1 MSPLLDNERRALL
14 GIARRAVVE
23 AVEHA
28 RLLEVAPLA
37 GALAYPSG
45 VFVTLRRRA
54 RLRGCIGQVEAVEPL
69 GQAVARCAM
78 AAALD
83 DPRFNPVRPHELA
96 ELEIE
101 ISAISRLETISLE
114 AIEVGRHGL
123 MVTRGYQRGLLLPQV
138 ATEFRWTSE
147 RFLEETCVKAGMERQ
162 AWKES
167 AARIEAFTAEV
178 FSEVDLRVEPG
189 MRSG

>member
-1 MSPLLDNERRALL
+1 MSPLVSDDRRALL
-14 GIARRAVVE
+14 GIARRAVIE
-23 AVEHA
+23 AVE
-28 RLLEVAPLA
+28 RGRQLQVAPLA
-37 GALAYPSG
+37 GALADPSG

-54 RLRGCIGQVEAVEPL
+54 RLRGCIGQIEAIEPI

-83 DPRFNPVRPHELA
+83 DPRFDPVRPDEII
-96 ELEIE
+96 EIEIE
-101 ISAISRLETISLE
+101 ISAISRLERISLE

-138 ATEFRWTSE
+138 ALEFRWTRD
-147 RFLEETCVKAGMERQ
+147 RFLEETCVKGGMEKQ
-162 AWKES
+162 AWKDP

-178 FSEVDLRVEPG
+178 FSEMELRVEPRVRAG
-189 MRSG
+189 

>member
-1 MSPLLDNERRALL
+1 MSPLLDNDRRALL
-14 GIARRAVVE
+14 GIARRAVIE
-23 AVEHA
+23 AVE
-28 RLLEVAPLA
+28 RGRQLQVAPLL
-37 GALAYPSG
+37 GALADPSG
-45 VFVTLRRRA
+45 VFVTLRRRT
-54 RLRGCIGQVEAVEPL
+54 RLRGCIGQIEAIEPI

-83 DPRFNPVRPHELA
+83 DPRFDPVRPDELI

-101 ISAISRLETISLE
+101 ISAISRLERISLE

-138 ATEFRWTSE
+138 ALEFRWTRD
-147 RFLEETCVKAGMERQ
+147 RFLEETCVKGGMEKQ
-162 AWKES
+162 AWKDP

-178 FSEVDLRVEPG
+178 FSEMDLRVEPRVRAG
-189 MRSG
+189 

>member
-1 MSPLLDNERRALL
+1 MSPLLNDERRALL
-14 GIARRAVVE
+14 GIARRAVIE

-28 RLLEVAPLA
+28 RLLEVAPPA
-37 GALAYPSG
+37 GALADPSG

-54 RLRGCIGQVEAVEPL
+54 RLRGCIGQVEAVEPIA
-69 GQAVARCAM
+69 QAVARCAM

-83 DPRFNPVRPHELA
+83 DPRFDPVRPDELI

-101 ISAISRLETISLE
+101 ISAISRLERISLE

-138 ATEFRWTSE
+138 ATEFRWTRE
-147 RFLEETCVKAGMERQ
+147 RFLEETCVKAGMERH
-162 AWKES
+162 AWKEP

-178 FSEVDLRVEPG
+178 FSEIDLRVEPG
-189 MRSG
+189 MRFG